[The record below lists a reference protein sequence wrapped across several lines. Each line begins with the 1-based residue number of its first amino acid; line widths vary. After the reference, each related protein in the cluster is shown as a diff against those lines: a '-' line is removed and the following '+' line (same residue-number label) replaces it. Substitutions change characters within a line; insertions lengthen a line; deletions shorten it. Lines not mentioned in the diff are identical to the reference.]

1 MKLTSKDLYEM
12 KIIDKIIEEPLE
24 IDEEKFIKISK
35 NIKKEIEKETN
46 KMIKYSKQEIVQKRY
61 EKFRSIN
68 NFMEI

>member
-1 MKLTSKDLYEM
+1 M

-61 EKFRSIN
+61 EKFRNIN